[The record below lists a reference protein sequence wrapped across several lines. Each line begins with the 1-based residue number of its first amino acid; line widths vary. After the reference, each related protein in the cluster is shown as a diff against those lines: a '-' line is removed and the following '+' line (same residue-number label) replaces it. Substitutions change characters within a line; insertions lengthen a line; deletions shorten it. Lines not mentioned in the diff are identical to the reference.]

1 MPRLLAVLGLAAVLC
16 ACGTPV
22 AAGVA
27 PTATPDRAAELD
39 RQLDILA
46 AWERA
51 PGNMPR
57 NALVVQYPLL
67 YGYVLYWQEDYKR
80 HHNGFYSDQFADRF
94 TAAQL
99 RADPALIAAY
109 LAGR

>member
-1 MPRLLAVLGLAAVLC
+1 MYRLIAVLGLCVVLC

-22 AAGVA
+22 AAGIA
-27 PTATPDRAAELD
+27 PTATSDRAGELD
-39 RQLDILA
+39 RYLDEFA
-46 AWERA
+46 AWERS

-57 NALVVQYPLL
+57 NAFIVQRPLL

-80 HHNGFYSDQFADRF
+80 RNNAFYAAQQAEQF

-99 RADPALIAAY
+99 HNPTLIANY